1 MYDTS
6 PESWAHG
13 AVDRLLFITRA
24 LSYFEYKAK
33 RKHGSGAE
41 FPSLEKLCH
50 LLFPLCSILCQF
62 ASTNLYASL
71 SFCECH
77 QCFSNWKV
85 QTCQMT
91 PCQNRWDCVVLLKLV
106 SFQFKHSTSR

>member
-62 ASTNLYASL
+62 ASTYLRVFLFVNVDSV
-71 SFCECH
+71 CRIG
-77 QCFSNWKV
+77 
-85 QTCQMT
+85 M
-91 PCQNRWDCVVLLKLV
+91 
-106 SFQFKHSTSR
+106 SRRVK

>member
-1 MYDTS
+1 MHDTS

-62 ASTNLYASL
+62 ASTNLFGSL
-71 SFCECH
+71 FCLPHGRPGSAKRSCWGDV
-77 QCFSNWKV
+77 CLFF
-85 QTCQMT
+85 
-91 PCQNRWDCVVLLKLV
+91 VLVGGTFVYFLG
-106 SFQFKHSTSR
+106 

>member
-41 FPSLEKLCH
+41 SPSLEKLCH
-50 LLFPLCSILCQF
+50 VKFPRVSAKFLDKRITQDTRKFGRIS
-62 ASTNLYASL
+62 LYFL
-71 SFCECH
+71 
-77 QCFSNWKV
+77 QC
-85 QTCQMT
+85 
-91 PCQNRWDCVVLLKLV
+91 
-106 SFQFKHSTSR
+106 

>member
-62 ASTNLYASL
+62 ASTNLNASL
-71 SFCECH
+71 SFCECR
-77 QCFSNWKV
+77 QC
-85 QTCQMT
+85 
-91 PCQNRWDCVVLLKLV
+91 L
-106 SFQFKHSTSR
+106 